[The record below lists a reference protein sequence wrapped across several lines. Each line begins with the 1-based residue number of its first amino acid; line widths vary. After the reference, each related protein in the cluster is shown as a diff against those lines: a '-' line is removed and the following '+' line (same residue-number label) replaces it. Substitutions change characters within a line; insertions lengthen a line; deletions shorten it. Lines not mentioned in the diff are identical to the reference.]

1 MKQRHQLSQG
11 TPAASDRR
19 LILLDGERD
28 WGLRAA
34 AELVAKHQPE
44 RLVWVSNA
52 SIPEAISAENSG
64 ANRCLVPE
72 VIPPTKVQRLLGGEC
87 DLLVM
92 DLWTGLDADSLGAAV
107 GSLRGGGLL
116 LLLTPSLADWPN
128 CVDPEAARI
137 AVHPCSAAEV
147 GTRFIARLSRL
158 LLASDLV
165 ERADRTRTDGGI
177 DARHPDAG
185 VQRGPDSKPDRAL
198 EPGAMPEPGAETST
212 AAPIP
217 VDERAASVDIDSPK
231 PEAQRTHNKAKP
243 ATADQAE
250 AIEAICQLAAG
261 RSRRPLVLTADRGRG
276 KSAALGIA
284 AGRLITKQ
292 PLKII
297 LTAPR
302 RSAVD
307 TLFEHAWATLGP
319 VSATEADN
327 LLCFLAPDRLLA
339 TTPAADLLL
348 IDEAAG
354 IPAPLLDQLLMRYRR
369 ICFATTVHGYE
380 GSGRG
385 FDIRFRALLDQ
396 RTPGWRAIRLESPIR
411 WPQGDPLETLI
422 NQALLLDAE
431 PASDA
436 RVAAMDSAA
445 VQFKLY
451 ERTALAANEPL
462 LRQIFGLLLL
472 GHYQTRPNDLRH
484 LLDGPNLAV
493 AILHVEDLV
502 LATALIAQ
510 EGRLEPT
517 LIQPIFEGR
526 RRPRGHL
533 LPQTL
538 SAHAGLREA
547 PRLGYARIVRIAVH
561 PAAQRRG
568 LGRRLLK
575 ALATQARRDG
585 LDLLGASF
593 GASAGLLNFWHRCGL
608 EALHLGTGRNAASGA
623 RAAVVLQALSSA
635 GRDLVAQARQRLE
648 RDLPTLLS
656 GPLQGAAP
664 DSVASLL
671 QAVPRKDTLTDAVDR
686 QQIDAFAD
694 AHRTFGAAL
703 PALERLVRERLA
715 GSTDDLTESR
725 VSRRQR
731 DLLIQSI
738 LQRRSP
744 DAVISALGLS
754 GRAALVQE
762 LREAVAALRAWSEH
776 PSEWR

>member
-1 MKQRHQLSQG
+1 MDEAQAQVEPIGNSWPR
-11 TPAASDRR
+11 RR
-19 LILLDGERD
+19 LILLDGVRD
-28 WGLRAA
+28 RGLRAA
-34 AELVAKHQPE
+34 AELIAKHQPE

-52 SIPEAISAENSG
+52 SIPDAIACVNIG
-64 ANRCLVPE
+64 AHRRLVPE
-72 VIPPTKVQRLLGGEC
+72 AIPPAKVQRLLGGEC

-92 DLWTGLDADSLGAAV
+92 DLWTGVDADALGAAV

-116 LLLTPSLADWPN
+116 LLLTPGLADWPSWE
-128 CVDPEAARI
+128 DPEAARI
-137 AVHPCSAAEV
+137 AVHPYSAAEV

-177 DARHPDAG
+177 DARHREAG
-185 VQRGPDSKPDRAL
+185 GQPWSETGPDRAL
-198 EPGAMPEPGAETST
+198 EPGQAFEPGAERST

-217 VDERAASVDIDSPK
+217 ADKRAAIANIDSPK
-231 PEAQRTHNKAKP
+231 PEAKRTRDLAQP
-243 ATADQAE
+243 ATVDQAE
-250 AIEAICQLAAG
+250 AITAICQLAAG

-284 AGRLITKQ
+284 AGRLIAKQ
-292 PLKII
+292 PIKIVI
-297 LTAPR
+297 TAPR

-307 TLFEHAWATLGP
+307 TLFEHAWAALGAA
-319 VSATEADN
+319 SAAEADS
-327 LLCFLAPDRLLA
+327 LLRFVAPDTLLA
-339 TTPAADLLL
+339 TTPVADLLL

-354 IPAPLLDQLLMRYRR
+354 IPAPLLEQLLMHYRR

-396 RTPGWRAIRLESPIR
+396 RTPGWKATRLQTPIR
-411 WPQGDPLETLI
+411 WRKDDPLETLI
-422 NQALLLDAE
+422 NQVLLLDAE
-431 PASDA
+431 PASDI
-436 RVAAMDSAA
+436 RVAATDCAA
-445 VQFKLY
+445 AQFKRH
-451 ERTALAANEPL
+451 ERRALAANESL
-462 LRQIFGLLLL
+462 LRQVFGLLLL

-493 AILHVEDLV
+493 ASLQVGDLV

-510 EGRLEPT
+510 EGRLESA

-547 PRLGYARIVRIAVH
+547 PRLGYARVVRIAVH

-568 LGRRLLK
+568 LGRGLLK

-593 GASAGLLNFWHRCGL
+593 GASAELLNFWHRSGL

-656 GPLQGAAP
+656 GPLQSAAP

-671 QAVPRKDTLTDAVDR
+671 QALPRKDSLIDAVDL
-686 QQIDAFAD
+686 QQIDAFAN
-694 AHRTFGAAL
+694 AHRTIEAAL

-715 GSTDDLTESR
+715 GSIDDLTESR

-731 DLLIQSI
+731 DLLILSI

-744 DAVISALGLS
+744 DAVITALRLS
-754 GRAALVQE
+754 GRAALVQA
-762 LREAVAALRAWSEH
+762 LREAVAALLARSEH
-776 PSEWR
+776 PG